1 MSDQVLFIIYAYLE
15 CLIQKVVEC
24 KNNPENSS
32 TANIGEYIRLGFL
45 ISTILSFKS
54 IENKQDVYRGK
65 GCMKKF
71 C

>member
-32 TANIGEYIRLGFL
+32 TANIGEYIPLGFS

-65 GCMKKF
+65 GCKKKF